1 MRVFASMGLTCAT
14 GTRTL
19 FALLF
24 FPGFSFAARVS
35 GVVVDPQDLAVRGAR
50 IELACADGRESVRA
64 DDYGHFTMAAPSGD
78 GCVLSV
84 TYKGFASFRQLLT
97 RPAGFLVVRLQ
108 VAAVEEHVSVVA
120 ERAALWPSI
129 GSVSLSSSDRDLRTL
144 AGTTQELIRYAQLM
158 AGTSTRRASIY
169 VDGLPGGA
177 LPALDAIAQISINA
191 DPFSAE
197 RADGD
202 VTSIDIITK
211 APARTFRFFMG
222 GDLPG
227 IVGHDMLA
235 PALRATSRWVSL
247 GVQGPVPGM
256 PLTFMATAGVGRASQ
271 EMPIQAVLPGVDATA
286 HSAAANRHES
296 GSASL
301 YYAPTLS
308 LRARFSFRESR
319 AGSSNAGVG
328 GLTLQEAGFG
338 SSFLTRESRATATK
352 VWPRFLYEGAVVI
365 GYVDS
370 STRANSLDRGITVGG
385 AAVMGGASISESRR
399 TTTRWTSR
407 HVVRSRSSRPW
418 TVGIVTIGAD
428 EGNRLTPNSAG
439 SFYFS
444 DVEAYENALADGK
457 TGTWSVT
464 RGGKLV
470 RFSNVAAAPF
480 VQTELV
486 HARQLNLSAGVRAD
500 YQSGFGMLMSPR
512 ISLATQWRGVAVR
525 AGAGMFVQSLPASIF
540 ISAMENDGQFLQQF
554 VANDVSLTDPSDVLL
569 RGASFIHSRLAA
581 DLTRPRTLLW
591 RLSVERPVGRLSPA
605 LEYSVAADRHLL
617 GSDRRPVEAGWVDV
631 FQSNRS
637 AMRQRLH
644 AQLRHAWKRQQL
656 VVDYEFTH
664 ARDNTDGPFS
674 FLEQPGNLTAEWGRS
689 AGMSPHTVTV
699 MGTLTLPAAISVN
712 LVESWRSSAPFNIT
726 TALDTAGKGLALDR
740 GGRER
745 NSGDGPQFNSL
756 SLYAHRRM
764 DLSNIFKTRHV
775 PAINLSVQVDN
786 LLNERNDLAVG
797 SIIGSTTFGKPLATY
812 PGRSVRVLWSV
823 E

>member
-1 MRVFASMGLTCAT
+1 MGLTCAT

-24 FPGFSFAARVS
+24 VPGVSFAASVS

-50 IELACADGRESVRA
+50 VELACADGRDSVRA
-64 DDYGHFTMAAPSGD
+64 DDYGRFTIVAPSAD

-84 TYKGFASFRQLLT
+84 TYRGFTSFRQLLT
-97 RPAGFLVVRLQ
+97 GPAGFLVVRLQ
-108 VAAVEEHVSVVA
+108 VAPVEEHVSVVA
-120 ERAALWPSI
+120 ERAASWPSI

-144 AGTTQELIRYAQLM
+144 AGTTQELIRYAQLL

-202 VTSIDIITK
+202 VTAIDIITK
-211 APARTFRFFMG
+211 APARTLRFFMG

-227 IVGHDMLA
+227 IAGHDLLA
-235 PALRATSRWVSL
+235 PALQATSRLVSL
-247 GVQGPVPGM
+247 GVRGPVPGI
-256 PLTFMATAGVGRASQ
+256 PLTFMATAAVGRMSQ
-271 EMPIQAVLPGVDATA
+271 EMPIQAVLPGIDATA
-286 HSAAANRHES
+286 HPAAASRHES
-296 GSASL
+296 GSVNL
-301 YYAPTLS
+301 YYAPAPS

-352 VWPRFLYEGAVVI
+352 AWPRFLYEGAVLI
-365 GYVDS
+365 GYADS

-407 HVVRSRSSRPW
+407 NVVRSRSARPW
-418 TVGIVTIGAD
+418 TVGIVTNGAN
-428 EGNRLTPNSAG
+428 EANRLTPNNGG

-444 DVEAYENALADGK
+444 DVEAYESALADGK

-464 RGGKLV
+464 RGGRLV
-470 RFSNVAAAPF
+470 RFSNVSAAPF

-500 YQSGFGMLMSPR
+500 YQSGLGTLISPR
-512 ISLATQWRGVAVR
+512 ISLATQWRRVAVR
-525 AGAGMFVQSLPASIF
+525 GGAGMFVQSVPASIF
-540 ISAMENDGQFLQQF
+540 ISAIQNDGRYLQQF
-554 VANDVSLTDPSDVLL
+554 VADDVSLTDPADLLL
-569 RGASFIHSRLAA
+569 RGASFIHSRLAT

-591 RLSVERPVGRLSPA
+591 RLSVERPIGRLSPA
-605 LEYSVAADRHLL
+605 LEYSVADERHLL
-617 GSDRRPVEAGWVDV
+617 GSDRRPVVEAGWVDE

-644 AQLRHAWKRQQL
+644 AQLRQAWKRQQL

-674 FLEQPGNLTAEWGRS
+674 FLEQPGNLAAEWGRS

-699 MGTLTLPAAISVN
+699 MGALTLPAAISVN

-726 TALDTAGKGLALDR
+726 TALDTAGKGLTLDR
-740 GGRER
+740 GGRQR
-745 NSGDGPQFNSL
+745 NSGDGPRFNSL
-756 SLYAHRRM
+756 SIYAHRRM
-764 DLSNIFKTRHV
+764 ELSSIFKTPHV

-786 LLNERNDLAVG
+786 LLNTKNYLAVG

>member
-1 MRVFASMGLTCAT
+1 VRVNGPTVA
-14 GTRTL
+14 RTL
-19 FALLF
+19 FALLLI
-24 FPGFSFAARVS
+24 PCSSFAASVS
-35 GVVVDPQDLAVRGAR
+35 GVVLDPHDRTVRGAR
-50 IELACADGRESVRA
+50 VELVCADGRETVRA
-64 DDYGHFTMAAPSGD
+64 SDEGRFTMAAPSAD
-78 GCVLSV
+78 TCILSV
-84 TYKGFASFRQLLT
+84 THKGFAPFVQRLSG
-97 RPAGFLVVRLQ
+97 PPGALVVRLQ
-108 VAAVEEHVSVVA
+108 VAAIEQHVTVVA
-120 ERAALWPSI
+120 TPAASSPHI
-129 GSVSLSSSDRDLRTL
+129 GSVSLSSDERDLRTL
-144 AGTTQELIRYAQLM
+144 AGTTQDLLRYAQLL
-158 AGTSTRRASIY
+158 AGTSTHPAAIY

-177 LPALDAIAQISINA
+177 LPGLDAIAQISINA

-197 RADGD
+197 HADGD
-202 VTSIDIITK
+202 VTSIDIVTK
-211 APARTFRFFMG
+211 APARTLRFFMG
-222 GDLPG
+222 GDLPV
-227 IVGHDMLA
+227 IAGHDMLA
-235 PALRATSRWVSL
+235 PPAPATSRFVSL
-247 GVQGPVPGM
+247 GVQGPVPKM
-256 PLTFMATAGVGRASQ
+256 PLTFTARAGVGRTSHGI
-271 EMPIQAVLPGVDATA
+271 PIQAVLPGVDATDQP
-286 HSAAANRHES
+286 AAANRNES
-296 GSASL
+296 GSVSL
-301 YYAPTLS
+301 YYAPSLS
-308 LRARFSFRESR
+308 FRARFSFRESR

-352 VWPRFLYEGAVVI
+352 RWPRFLYEGAVVI
-365 GYVDS
+365 GHVGA
-370 STRANSLDRGITVGG
+370 STRANSLDRGIAVGG
-385 AAVMGGASISESRR
+385 AVVMGGASISDSRR
-399 TTTRWTSR
+399 TATRWTSR
-407 HVVRSRSSRPW
+407 QVVRSRSSRPW
-418 TVGIVTIGAD
+418 TVGIVTTGAD
-428 EGNRLTPNSAG
+428 EANRLTPNSAG

-444 DVEAYENALADGK
+444 DVEAYEDALADGR

-470 RFSNVAAAPF
+470 RFSNLAAAPF

-486 HARQLNLSAGVRAD
+486 HARQLSLSAGVRAD

-512 ISLATQWRGVAVR
+512 ISLATQWQGVAVR

-554 VANDVSLTDPSDVLL
+554 VADDVSLTDSSDVLL

-581 DLTRPRTLLW
+581 DLTRPRTVLW

-617 GSDRRPVEAGWVDV
+617 GSDRRPVEAGWADV
-631 FQSNRS
+631 FQSDRS

-764 DLSNIFKTRHV
+764 DLSNIFKTRHI

-797 SIIGSTTFGKPLATY
+797 SIIGSTTFRKPLATY
-812 PGRSVRVLWSV
+812 PGRSVRVLWSI